1 MPQVDPFTLG
11 YEHEVLKVIKKWRDD
26 RMAEGRGYELF
37 MNLGLSFV
45 TESSKPIEYDSQRQ
59 IVGYALMFLYTLL
72 SLGKFNHVE
81 VRFYLAAAG
90 ILSVFFGV
98 AVGLGLTMALGFYY
112 TPLTGV
118 IPFLCLAIGIDD
130 MFVIMR
136 CFDNIPDEDRGQI
149 HLKIAPVSN

>member
-1 MPQVDPFTLG
+1 
-11 YEHEVLKVIKKWRDD
+11 
-26 RMAEGRGYELF
+26 MAEGRGYELF

-72 SLGKFNHVE
+72 SLGKFDRVE

-98 AVGLGLTMALGFYY
+98 AVGVGLTMALGFYY

-149 HLKIAPVSN
+149 QQQKNHFKLL